1 MDGNIRQGKIGA
13 AIADGIGVLL
23 DAAAV
28 LTPFVPGGVSAAIS
42 AARAVDR
49 VDDIVDFNKVTNT
62 LTDVKGKRIQP
73 NEGVAKPHGKADHN
87 EVIDSIIS
95 DLKNDDN
102 NKNIRKNQKQ
112 VDSQGNTVG
121 NNRPDIQ
128 WDNNDVHHN
137 LEVDRSIK
145 NNNKHEVV
153 IKKNDPNS
161 IFHGKVL

>member
-28 LTPFVPGGVSAAIS
+28 ATPFVPGGVSAAIS

-73 NEGVAKPHGKADHN
+73 NEGVL
-87 EVIDSIIS
+87 S
-95 DLKNDDN
+95 L
-102 NKNIRKNQKQ
+102 
-112 VDSQGNTVG
+112 TV
-121 NNRPDIQ
+121 R
-128 WDNNDVHHN
+128 
-137 LEVDRSIK
+137 LT
-145 NNNKHEVV
+145 
-153 IKKNDPNS
+153 
-161 IFHGKVL
+161 

>member
-1 MDGNIRQGKIGA
+1 M
-13 AIADGIGVLL
+13 
-23 DAAAV
+23 
-28 LTPFVPGGVSAAIS
+28 
-42 AARAVDR
+42 
-49 VDDIVDFNKVTNT
+49 
-62 LTDVKGKRIQP
+62 
-73 NEGVAKPHGKADHN
+73 
-87 EVIDSIIS
+87 
-95 DLKNDDN
+95 
-102 NKNIRKNQKQ
+102 
-112 VDSQGNTVG
+112 G